1 MKRRSSNFTTPPA
14 EEAARHLG
22 ALIRQGRLARQWTLA
37 ELAERARVGTA
48 TLKRIEKG
56 APSVSLGVWLSA
68 FECLGM
74 LPLLNRL
81 DDPAA
86 AALLNE
92 TRAQRARR
100 KPVAA
105 DLDF

>member
-1 MKRRSSNFTTPPA
+1 MKRQAKNFITAPA
-14 EEAARHLG
+14 DETARHL
-22 ALIRQGRLARQWTLA
+22 ASLVRQGRLARQWTLA

-56 APSVSLGVWLSA
+56 GASVSLGVWLSV

-74 LPLLNRL
+74 LRLLNTL

-92 TRAQRARR
+92 TRSKRVRR
-100 KPVAA
+100 KRTAA